1 MRKMRN
7 VKWITKKDMTGE
19 NKHIPI
25 LLTRSSIPER
35 ELRDINLS
43 TQMLK
48 EAKREREKVRNLEKK
63 ARDMLKDISNIS
75 DVDIL
80 LDNLKRYTGL
90 LSDYSPFNAS
100 LIQEYDPDY
109 TIVRSK
115 QEWDRFGYELKDDAK
130 KIPILV
136 PIGVPKKHMPGEI
149 VKFIEEKRAE
159 GLSDEMIEHLVLE
172 KFGKNVGG
180 YTHTFKVGY
189 VYDKR
194 DVKPNPKKKQL
205 QEWNIDLT
213 SEELYEKA
221 KKFAEQ
227 NNIKVVEGDT
237 GSARGWSAGPEIH
250 VMKVP
255 GEDRE
260 AVNTMLHE
268 IAHSLLEHYKT
279 WHLTRDQK
287 EAEAELT
294 AYLVAGHYGVD
305 LHKEAKAYIGAWL
318 DKKGD
323 KFTEENLDR
332 VLKISKEIINGIDKM
347 NYIKV
352 NKK

>member
-1 MRKMRN
+1 M
-7 VKWITKKDMTGE
+7 VKRWITKKNKHDE
-19 NKHIPI
+19 NIHIPI
-25 LLTRSSIPER
+25 EEGKIRER
-35 ELRDINLS
+35 ELS
-43 TQMLK
+43 LK
-48 EAKREREKVRNLEKK
+48 MPEQSEWEKERVRNLEKK
-63 ARDMLKDISNIS
+63 AREILKDLSNVS
-75 DVDIL
+75 NVDIL
-80 LDNLKRYTGL
+80 LDTMKRYSGL
-90 LSDYSPFNAS
+90 LSDYSGFNAT
-100 LIQEYDPDY
+100 LIQSYDPDY

-115 QEWDRFGYELKDDAK
+115 QEWDRFGYELKDGAK

-227 NNIKVVEGDT
+227 NHIKVVEGDT
-237 GSARGWSAGPEIH
+237 WDARGWSIGSEIH
-250 VMKVP
+250 VMKAP

-260 AVNTMLHE
+260 AVNTLLHE
-268 IAHSLLEHYKT
+268 LAHSLLEHYKRGDM
-279 WHLTRDQK
+279 TRDKK
-287 EAEAELT
+287 EAEAQLT
-294 AYLVAGHYGVD
+294 AYLVASHYGID
-305 LHKEAKAYIGAWL
+305 LQKETKTYIGAWL
-318 DKKGD
+318 QKKGD
-323 KFTEENLDR
+323 RFTEENLDR
-332 VLKISKEIINGIDKM
+332 VLKMAKEIINGIDRM
-347 NYIKV
+347 NYMEV

>member
-1 MRKMRN
+1 MAT
-7 VKWITKKDMTGE
+7 KWITKKNKHEE
-19 NKHIPI
+19 NIHIPI
-25 LLTRSSIPER
+25 EEGKIRER
-35 ELRDINLS
+35 ELS
-43 TQMLK
+43 LK
-48 EAKREREKVRNLEKK
+48 MPEQSKWEKERVRNLEKK
-63 ARDMLKDISNIS
+63 AREMLKDIANVS

-80 LDNLKRYTGL
+80 LDTMKRYTGL

-100 LIQEYDPDY
+100 LIQMYNPDY

-159 GLSDEMIEHLVLE
+159 GLSDEMIEHLIHE
-172 KFGKNVGG
+172 KFGENPEG

-189 VYDKR
+189 VYDKK

-227 NNIKVVEGDT
+227 NHIKVVEGDT
-237 GSARGWSAGPEIH
+237 GSARGWSSGPEIH
-250 VMKVP
+250 VMKAP

-260 AVNTMLHE
+260 AVNTILHE
-268 IAHSLLEHYKT
+268 LAHSLLEHYKRGDMA
-279 WHLTRDQK
+279 RDKK

-318 DKKGD
+318 QKKGD
-323 KFTEENLDR
+323 RFTEENLDR
-332 VLKISKEIINGIDKM
+332 VLKTAKEIINGIDKI
-347 NYIKV
+347 NYMEAIK
-352 NKK
+352 NER

>member
-1 MRKMRN
+1 
-7 VKWITKKDMTGE
+7 
-19 NKHIPI
+19 
-25 LLTRSSIPER
+25 
-35 ELRDINLS
+35 
-43 TQMLK
+43 
-48 EAKREREKVRNLEKK
+48 
-63 ARDMLKDISNIS
+63 
-75 DVDIL
+75 
-80 LDNLKRYTGL
+80 
-90 LSDYSPFNAS
+90 
-100 LIQEYDPDY
+100 
-109 TIVRSK
+109 
-115 QEWDRFGYELKDDAK
+115 
-130 KIPILV
+130 
-136 PIGVPKKHMPGEI
+136 MPGEI
-149 VKFIEEKRAE
+149 IKFIEKKRAE
-159 GLSDEMIEHLVLE
+159 GLSDEMIEHLVHE
-172 KFGKNVGG
+172 KFGENYEYSAHV
-180 YTHTFKVGY
+180 FKIGY

-227 NNIKVVEGDT
+227 NHIKVVEGDT

-250 VMKVP
+250 VMKAP

-347 NYIKV
+347 NYIGGK
-352 NKK
+352 

>member
-1 MRKMRN
+1 MATR
-7 VKWITKKDMTGE
+7 WITKKNKHDE
-19 NKHIPI
+19 NIHIPI
-25 LLTRSSIPER
+25 EEGKIRER
-35 ELRDINLS
+35 ELS
-43 TQMLK
+43 LK
-48 EAKREREKVRNLEKK
+48 MPEQSEWEREKVRNLEKK
-63 ARDMLKDISNIS
+63 ARDILKDLSNVS
-75 DVDIL
+75 NVEIL
-80 LDNLKRYTGL
+80 LDTMKRYSGL
-90 LSDYSPFNAS
+90 LSDYSGFNATI
-100 LIQEYDPDY
+100 IQSYDPDY

-172 KFGKNVGG
+172 KFGQSPGG
-180 YTHTFKVGY
+180 YTHVFKIGY

-221 KKFAEQ
+221 KKFAVQ
-227 NNIKVVEGDT
+227 NHIKVVEGDT
-237 GSARGWSAGPEIH
+237 WDARGWSIGSEIH
-250 VMKVP
+250 VMKAP

-260 AVNTMLHE
+260 AVNTLLHE
-268 IAHSLLEHYKT
+268 LAHSLLEHYKRGDM
-279 WHLTRDQK
+279 TRDKK
-287 EAEAELT
+287 EAEAQLT
-294 AYLVAGHYGVD
+294 AYLVASHYGID
-305 LHKEAKAYIGAWL
+305 LQKETKTYVGAWL
-318 DKKGD
+318 QKKGD

-332 VLKISKEIINGIDKM
+332 VLKTAKEIINGIDRM
-347 NYIKV
+347 NYMEV